1 MASVTAL
8 KDASKVKAAKQQGFN
23 LEDVLASATAAKETK
38 SASKTPVIEA
48 NEELSGMAKRLRELK
63 DDIESK
69 TSEFD
74 SLSADFVEQIEPLRA
89 AYIVRNGFTSSVKV
103 PDGEGKSVS
112 VTFSSNYSKIAVA
125 SQGAVEELAG
135 DSFDLFFKKEME
147 ITVKDVT
154 EESLMELVQA
164 VGPERFARFFVVN
177 RWMLP
182 TKAYTEQFYT
192 AFDEGQRTGLKGLVK
207 QYKPSIKTR

>member
-8 KDASKVKAAKQQGFN
+8 KDASKAKAVKQQGFN
-23 LEDVLASATAAKETK
+23 LEDVLASATAAKEAK
-38 SASKTPVIEA
+38 STSKTPVLTVG
-48 NEELSGMAKRLRELK
+48 EEVSGMAKRLRELK
-63 DDIESK
+63 DEIESK

-74 SLSADFVEQIEPLRA
+74 SLSADFVEQVEPLRA
-89 AYIVRNGFTSSVKV
+89 AYVVRNGFTSSVKV

-112 VTFSSNYSKIAVA
+112 VTFSSNYSKVAVA
-125 SQGAVEELAG
+125 SQGAIEELAG

-164 VGPERFARFFVVN
+164 VGPERFARFFSVN
-177 RWMLP
+177 RWILP

-192 AFDEGQRTGLKGLVK
+192 AFDDGQRAALKGVVK

>member
-63 DDIESK
+63 DEIESK
-69 TSEFD
+69 TSEFE
-74 SLSADFVEQIEPLRA
+74 SLSADFVERVEPLRA

-103 PDGEGKSVS
+103 PDGEGRSVS
-112 VTFSSNYSKIAVA
+112 VSFSSNYSKVA
-125 SQGAVEELAG
+125 ITSQAGLEELAG
-135 DSFDLFFKKEME
+135 DAFDRFFKKEME

-177 RWMLP
+177 RWILP

-192 AFDEGQRTGLKGLVK
+192 AFDEEQRAALKCVVK
-207 QYKPSIKTR
+207 QYKPSIKMR